1 MKDLALHSLLRIGDT
16 FSDVML
22 ANQFGVFLSLKGP
35 HKPEFACD
43 IVRILSHDI
52 HGPD

>member
-1 MKDLALHSLLRIGDT
+1 MKDLVLHSLIRIGDT
-16 FSDVML
+16 FSEVML
-22 ANQFGVFLSLKGP
+22 ANQFGVILTQKGP
-35 HKPEFACD
+35 RKPEFACD